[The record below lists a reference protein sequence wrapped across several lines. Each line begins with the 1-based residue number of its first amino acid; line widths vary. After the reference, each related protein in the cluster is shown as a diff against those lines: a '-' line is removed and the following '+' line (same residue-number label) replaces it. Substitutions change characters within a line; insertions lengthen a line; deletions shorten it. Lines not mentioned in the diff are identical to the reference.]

1 MKKVLCLILALLM
14 VSTALLS
21 CAQGGKEEVTT
32 GTPDQETEP
41 VGSEG
46 DNVVKEEKP
55 FDPTAMKERHEAE
68 EKIMNVLTWNSEH
81 EEFDMLEEEAASDTV
96 KTAIFERNNLLKAKL
111 GLTDIIWN
119 EQKGSTGNEESYLK
133 YVETVA
139 QNGDVEID
147 VIATYSRSAGLLSQ
161 KGFLLPVNF
170 YPDYIDLTH
179 SWYPEAL
186 IEEVNIGGNRYFV
199 SGDISTNLLFLTYGF
214 IFNKDLLTDLGVDYN
229 YLYELSDSGKWT
241 LEEMYKLVGNYYQ
254 DIDQNGSK
262 NAADGFGLRSYNY
275 HLDAFYTGSGLKL
288 VEIDNNA
295 TDPKKLV
302 VVSADYGSKKAI
314 DLNDRL
320 GQLFTSDNA
329 INDNPATTF
338 AHEQNDIAEVTRIR
352 DIRKFFEDGVEEC
365 EYGVLPLPKYDENQQ
380 DYKCVAGNPFTL
392 WGIYS
397 GNYNLQQEESAAG
410 FIEWAGYYGMLNT
423 TEAIF
428 EYLFK
433 GRYADQPDDANS
445 FDIIRRTTSFDIGRI
460 FTKVIS
466 PNAAIADQWSNCA
479 AIGSKWAPIYGSL
492 IRGYSDNA
500 KKASQDFWNLKETM
514 KNPYEFPY
522 ENK

>member
-1 MKKVLCLILALLM
+1 MKKVLCLILAMLMTATLL
-14 VSTALLS
+14 VS
-21 CAQGGKEEVTT
+21 CVNGGKDEVTT
-32 GTPDQETEP
+32 QAPDQTTEP
-41 VGSEG
+41 GDSEG
-46 DNVVKEEKP
+46 GDVIKEDKP
-55 FDPTAMKERHEAE
+55 FDPTEMKARHEAE
-68 EKIMNVLTWNSEH
+68 DKIMYVLCWNSEH
-81 EEFDMLEEEAASDTV
+81 DEFDMLEEEASADTV

-111 GLTDIIWN
+111 GLTDILWN
-119 EQKGSTGNEESYLK
+119 EQDGNSDSVNDYLK

-170 YPDYIDLTH
+170 YKDYIDLTH

-186 IEEVNIGGNRYFV
+186 IDEVNIGGNRYFV
-199 SGDISTNLLFLTYGF
+199 SGDISTNLIYLTYGF
-214 IFNKDLLTDLGVDYN
+214 IFNKDLLSDLGIDHN
-229 YLYELSDSGKWT
+229 YLYELVDEGKWT
-241 LEEMYKLVGNYYQ
+241 LDEMFKLVGNYHN
-254 DIDQNGSK
+254 DVDQNGTKST
-262 NAADGFGLRSYNY
+262 ADGFGLRSYNY

-302 VVSADYGSKKAI
+302 VVSADYGSKKSI

-320 GQLFTSDNA
+320 GQLFTSDYA
-329 INDNPATTF
+329 CNDNPATPF
-338 AHEQNDIAEVTRIR
+338 AERQNDIAEVTRIR
-352 DIRKFFEDGVEEC
+352 DLRAFFNEGVDEC
-365 EYGVLPLPKYDENQQ
+365 EYGVLPLPKYDLNQE

-397 GNYNLQQEESAAG
+397 GNYDLEREESAAG

-445 FDIIRRTTSFDIGRI
+445 FDTIRRTTSFDIGRI
-460 FTKVIS
+460 FTTVIS

-479 AIGSKWAPIYGSL
+479 AKGSKWSSIYSSL
-492 IRGYSDNA
+492 IRGYTDNA
-500 KKASQDFWNLKETM
+500 KKASQDFWNLKETL

-522 ENK
+522 EN

>member
-1 MKKVLCLILALLM
+1 MKKVLCLILAMLMMVTLL
-14 VSTALLS
+14 AS
-21 CAQGGKEEVTT
+21 CANTGKGDETT
-32 GTPDQETEP
+32 APVNQEN
-41 VGSEG
+41 GSETLG
-46 DNVVKEEKP
+46 DGEQVKEDKP
-55 FDPTAMKERHEAE
+55 FDPTEMKARHEAE
-68 EKIMNVLTWNSEH
+68 EKIMYVLCWNSEH
-81 EEFDMLEEEAASDTV
+81 DEFDMLEEEAAADTV
-96 KTAIFERNNLLKAKL
+96 KTAIFERNNLLKQKL
-111 GLTDIIWN
+111 GLTEIVWN
-119 EQKGSTGNEESYLK
+119 EQDGNSDSVNDYLK

-147 VIATYSRSAGLLSQ
+147 VIATYSRTAGLLSQ

-170 YPDYIDLTH
+170 YPNYIDLTH
-179 SWYPEAL
+179 SWYPTAL
-186 IEEVNIGGNRYFV
+186 TDEVNIGGNRYFV
-199 SGDISTNLLFLTYGF
+199 SGDISTNLLYLTYGF

-229 YLYELSDSGKWT
+229 NLYELVNQGKWT
-241 LEEMYKLVGNYYQ
+241 LEEMYKLVESYYQ
-254 DIDQNGSK
+254 DVDQNGKKS
-262 NAADGFGLRSYNY
+262 AADGFGLRSYKY

-288 VEIDNNA
+288 AEIDNNA

-302 VVSADYGSKKAI
+302 IISADYGSKKSM

-329 INDNPATTF
+329 INDNPATPF
-338 AHEQNDIAEVTRIR
+338 AHNQNDIAEVTRIR
-352 DIRKFFEDGVEEC
+352 DINKFFDDGVEEC
-365 EYGVLPLPKYDENQQ
+365 EYGVLPLPKYDEAQE

-397 GNYNLQQEESAAG
+397 GNYDLQREESAAG
-410 FIEWAGYYGMLNT
+410 FIEWGGYFGMLNT

-433 GRYADQPDDANS
+433 GRYADQPDDADS
-445 FDIIRRTTSFDIGRI
+445 FDTIRRTTSFDIGRI
-460 FTKVIS
+460 FTAVIS

-479 AIGSKWAPIYGSL
+479 CIGSKWAAIYGTL

-522 ENK
+522 EN

>member
-1 MKKVLCLILALLM
+1 MKKVLCLILAMLM
-14 VSTALLS
+14 MLTVLAS
-21 CAQGGKEEVTT
+21 CAEGGKEEVTT
-32 GTPDQETEP
+32 GGTEQTTAP
-41 VGSEG
+41 EGSEG
-46 DNVVKEEKP
+46 GDVVKEDKP
-55 FDPTAMKERHEAE
+55 FDPTEMKARHEEE
-68 EKIMNVLTWNSEH
+68 EKIMYVLTWNSEH
-81 EEFDMLEEEAASDTV
+81 DEFDMLEEEAAADTV

-111 GLTDIIWN
+111 GISEIVWN
-119 EQKGSTGNEESYLK
+119 EQKGSTGNQDAYLK

-147 VIATYSRSAGLLSQ
+147 IIATYSRTAGLLSQ
-161 KGFLLPVNF
+161 KGFYLPVNF
-170 YPDYIDLTH
+170 YPNYIDLSH
-179 SWYPEAL
+179 SWYPAAL
-186 IEEVNIGGNRYFV
+186 TDEVNIGGNRYFV
-199 SGDISTNLLFLTYGF
+199 SGDISTNLLYLTYGF
-214 IFNKDLLTDLGVDYN
+214 IFNKDLLTDLGIDYN
-229 YLYELSDSGKWT
+229 YLYELVDDGKWT
-241 LEEMYKLVGNYYQ
+241 LDEMYKLVGSYYQ
-254 DIDQNGSK
+254 DIDQSGSK
-262 NAADGFGLRSYNY
+262 TAADGFGLRSYNY

-288 VEIDNNA
+288 AEIDNNA

-302 VVSADYGSKKAI
+302 IVSADYGSKKSM

-329 INDNPATTF
+329 INNNPATPF
-338 AHEQNDIAEVTRIR
+338 AHDQNDIAEVTRIR
-352 DIRKFFEDGVEEC
+352 DINKFFDDGVDEC
-365 EYGVLPLPKYDENQQ
+365 EYGVLPLPKYDLNQT

-397 GNYNLQQEESAAG
+397 GNYDLEREESAAG
-410 FIEWAGYYGMLNT
+410 FIEWGGYFGMLNT

-445 FDIIRRTTSFDIGRI
+445 FDVIRRTTSFDIGRI
-460 FTKVIS
+460 FTNVIS

-479 AIGSKWAPIYGSL
+479 AIGSKWAAIYGSL

-522 ENK
+522 EN